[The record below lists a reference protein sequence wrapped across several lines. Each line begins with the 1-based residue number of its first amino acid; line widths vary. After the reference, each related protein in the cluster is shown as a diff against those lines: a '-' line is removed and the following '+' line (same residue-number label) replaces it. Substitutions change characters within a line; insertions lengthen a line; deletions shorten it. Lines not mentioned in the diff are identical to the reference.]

1 MKHIKASFTDSQMTQ
16 LDTVAST
23 LGLSKQLAIRVIL
36 GYYWD
41 NVINAPNIDDI
52 VAKKKTPLESLKS
65 IKINGRQS
73 IGAL

>member
-52 VAKKKTPLESLKS
+52 VAKKRLLWSPLNQSKSMEDSL
-65 IKINGRQS
+65 
-73 IGAL
+73 